1 MSFELELDVAREA
14 AERAAEIISR
24 FCNDTTLRHWEKS
37 TDNPVTQAD
46 LEANAAIERCLR
58 GAFPEDQILSE
69 ETVDACKRDGTER
82 LWIIDP
88 LDGTKELI
96 AGIPEFAV
104 SIGLTVAG
112 EPVVGC
118 VHQPTTGECYWASR
132 GAGAFLDG
140 TRIGVSSVDRLSSAT
155 LLSSR
160 TETKRGQ
167 VEPYAHLFARVVPT
181 GSAAVKLAHL
191 ASARGE
197 LWLSTAP
204 KNEWD
209 VCAGDLILREAGG
222 MLISLGR
229 GERRYN
235 QERLLLDP
243 PLVAG
248 PPKLV
253 QEFEKRSAEL

>member
-1 MSFELELDVAREA
+1 MSFELELRVAREA
-14 AERAAEIISR
+14 ADRAAEIISR
-24 FCNDTTLRHWEKS
+24 FCNETALRHWDKS
-37 TDNPVTQAD
+37 PDNPVTQAD
-46 LEANAAIERCLR
+46 LEANTAIEDCLR
-58 GAFPEDQILSE
+58 DAFPEDIVLSE
-69 ETVDACKRDGTER
+69 ETVDGCKRDGAER
-82 LWIIDP
+82 LWIVDP

-118 VHQPTTGECYWASR
+118 VHQPLTRECCWASK
-132 GAGAFLDG
+132 GAGAYIDG
-140 TRIGVSSVDRLSSAT
+140 TRIGVSSVDRLSAAT

-160 TETKRGQ
+160 TETQRGQ
-167 VEPYAHLFARVVPT
+167 VEPYAPLFARVVPT
-181 GSAAVKLAHL
+181 GSAAVKLVRL
-191 ASARGE
+191 ACGRGD

-222 MLISLGR
+222 TLVSLGR

-235 QERLLLDP
+235 QERLLLEP

-253 QEFEKRSAEL
+253 QEFEERSAEL